1 MDNNNLNRSDLNVFL
16 SEKEKREI
24 EYLNNKSNKLQ
35 QISEKHNDPMH
46 MSITQLI
53 NLWATTNI
61 HILLDLTNFFTGLSK
76 YKIYFDDIDET
87 GQWFTGLHI
96 IAKNLVNI
104 FTKEQ
109 RGIYVGIT
117 LIIISFALYL
127 IQITS

>member
-1 MDNNNLNRSDLNVFL
+1 MDNNFNRSDLNVFL

-35 QISEKHNDPMH
+35 KISEKQNDPMH
-46 MSITQLI
+46 MTLTQLI

-61 HILLDLTNFFTGLSK
+61 HILIDLTNFFSGLSK
-76 YKIYFDDIDET
+76 YKVYFDDIDET
-87 GQWFTGLHI
+87 GQWFTGLNMI
-96 IAKNLVNI
+96 GRNLIDI

>member
-1 MDNNNLNRSDLNVFL
+1 MDNNFNRSDLNVFL

-35 QISEKHNDPMH
+35 KISEKQNDPMH
-46 MSITQLI
+46 MTLTQLI

-61 HILLDLTNFFTGLSK
+61 HILIDLTNFFSGLSK

-87 GQWFTGLHI
+87 GQWFTGLNMI
-96 IAKNLVNI
+96 GRNLIDI